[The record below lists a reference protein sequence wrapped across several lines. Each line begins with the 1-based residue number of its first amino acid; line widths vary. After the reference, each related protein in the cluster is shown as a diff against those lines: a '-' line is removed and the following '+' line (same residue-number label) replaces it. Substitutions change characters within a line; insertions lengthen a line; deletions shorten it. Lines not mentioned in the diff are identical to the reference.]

1 MEKDWRWDR
10 EIWIRWDVSSGI
22 DVVEKVIDRDR
33 SLLVVK
39 SDIDDPEIGR

>member
-1 MEKDWRWDR
+1 MEKDWCWDL
-10 EIWIRWDVSSGI
+10 EIWIHWDVSSGI

-39 SDIDDPEIGR
+39 GDINDPENGR